1 VRGSPVTPDT
11 SDSWIFVRFEEL
23 FVSWVQ
29 RESPDEGTQVKVIDW
44 IRDRRGDPF
53 AGVLRDTGHPNLWF
67 GRVPSTLDDDGTLV
81 TVTYQIL
88 MRTRVVRCML
98 IGRVGLPM

>member
-1 VRGSPVTPDT
+1 VCGPPVTPDT
-11 SDSWIFVRFEEL
+11 PSAWAFVRFEEM
-23 FVSWVQ
+23 FESWTK
-29 RESPDEGTQVKVIDW
+29 RESPDPATQTRVIDW
-44 IRDRRGDPF
+44 IRDRRDDPF
-53 AGVLRDTGHPNLWF
+53 AGMMRDTGQPNLWF
-67 GRVPSTLDDDGTLV
+67 GRVPYTLDSSGTLV